1 MRIWVACGALVD
13 TPLAGLA
20 ASQHG
25 VVAARQLAT
34 LGFSRSAIRR
44 MCERGWLFR
53 IHWGVYAVGHPR
65 LTLHGRWMA
74 AVLACG
80 AEAVL
85 SHHQA
90 AALHDLRRAPW
101 SPIHVTAPRRRD
113 HPGVDCH
120 VAGGMHGRPRVI
132 VDGIPVT
139 SVERV
144 FLDMATM
151 LEPQPLRS
159 LLEAAQRNGSFA
171 YDRVLDATERS
182 NGHRGVGPLRTA
194 LASLGDSAPATR
206 SGLEIL
212 FLEVIRPADLPE
224 PSVNVIAAG
233 DVVDFYWPQFNLVV
247 EVDSWEYHRL
257 RGPFE
262 EDKRRGNRMEL
273 ARVMVLRYTD
283 KQLRE
288 EPERVIAELREAMAR
303 PRAVI
308 AAGW

>member
-1 MRIWVACGALVD
+1 MQVEVAYGALVD
-13 TPLAGLA
+13 TPLARLA
-20 ASQHG
+20 ADQHG
-25 VVAARQLAT
+25 VVATRQLAT

-53 IHWGVYAVGHPR
+53 IHRGVYAVGHPR

-80 AEAVL
+80 PEAVL

-101 SPIHVTAPRRRD
+101 SPIHVTAPGLRD
-113 HPGVDCH
+113 HIGVDCH
-120 VAGGMHGRPRVI
+120 VARGMRGRPHVI
-132 VDGIPVT
+132 IDGIPVT

-144 FLDMATM
+144 FLDMAAV
-151 LEPQPLRS
+151 LGPQRLRS
-159 LLEAAQRNGSFA
+159 LLEAAQRKGSFE
-171 YDRVLDATERS
+171 YDRVLYAIERS
-182 NGHRGVGPLRTA
+182 NGHTGVGSLRAA

-212 FLEVIRPADLPE
+212 FLELIRAAGLPE

-233 DVVDFYWPQFNLVV
+233 DVVDFYWPQFSLVV

-257 RGPFE
+257 RRPFE
-262 EDKRRGNRMEL
+262 EDRRRGNRMEL
-273 ARVMVLRYTD
+273 AHVMVLRYTD
-283 KQLRE
+283 KMLRQ
-288 EPERVIAELREAMAR
+288 EPERVIAEMRAAMAR
-303 PRAVI
+303 
-308 AAGW
+308 